1 MKIMVCKV
9 KATAVFVDGE
19 PHARFAKQI
28 AADDSV
34 NIEFRCDLDASIWRQ
49 DRTVH

>member
-1 MKIMVCKV
+1 MAKV
-9 KATAVFVDGE
+9 TDVAVAGE

-34 NIEFRCDLDASIWRQ
+34 NIEFRCENDASIWRQ
-49 DRTVH
+49 DHTVH